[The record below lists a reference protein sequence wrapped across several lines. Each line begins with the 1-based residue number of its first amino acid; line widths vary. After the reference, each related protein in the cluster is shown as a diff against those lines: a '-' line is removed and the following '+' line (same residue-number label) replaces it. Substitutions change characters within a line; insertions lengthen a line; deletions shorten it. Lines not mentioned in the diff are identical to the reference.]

1 MTHQVSVPRSG
12 SAPTA
17 KRTGSTEGAPIRKL
31 IVYTLATLVVAASV
45 TVAAVVVSGD
55 DAPTSTG
62 FAQAREQQ
70 YVDGLNPAS
79 DVPGSLGLSGTATI
93 DRSFQANETARLQG
107 LAPTVDGSFQT
118 NETARLQGLAPSIDG
133 SFQAN
138 EAARM
143 QALVNG
149 INPATDVPGALSGTV
164 TSDGSF
170 QANET
175 ARLQGLAPSIDGSF
189 QANEAARMQALVNG
203 INPATDVPGA
213 LSGTVTSDGSFQAN
227 ETARLQGLAPSIDG
241 SFQANEAA
249 RMQALVNGINPA
261 TDVPG
266 ALSGT
271 VTSDGSFQA
280 NETARLQSLEPSD
293 VPERTLWVS
302 RHR

>member
-1 MTHQVSVPRSG
+1 MTHQVSIPRSG

-55 DAPTSTG
+55 DAQTSTG
-62 FAQAREQQ
+62 FAQAAAGTAGAYAAQVKANAAADTAAGYSAQAKAHQAVQAREHQ
-70 YVDGLNPAS
+70 YVDGVNPAS
-79 DVPGSLGLSGTATI
+79 DVPGTVGLSGTATI

-107 LAPTVDGSFQT
+107 LAPTVDGSYQA

-149 INPATDVPGALSGTV
+149 INPATDVPGTLSGTV

-203 INPATDVPGA
+203 INPATDVPG
-213 LSGTVTSDGSFQAN
+213 T
-227 ETARLQGLAPSIDG
+227 
-241 SFQANEAA
+241 
-249 RMQALVNGINPA
+249 
-261 TDVPG
+261 
-266 ALSGT
+266 LSGT